1 MSRIRVLIVDDE
13 ALSRQRIRR
22 LVQTEIDAEV
32 IGECENGVDAVA
44 AIRAQ
49 RPDVVCLDV
58 QMPELDGFAV
68 LQQLGDG
75 PSPKVLFVSAYDE
88 HALRAFDVHAVDYV
102 LKPVD
107 ADRFRTAFDRARRAH
122 HQSIASN
129 RLDELLDTVRRVTS
143 STLSGATDF
152 SSNVVASL
160 APGMAASA
168 YPAHTS
174 YATGSAIANPAAGNG
189 YAESRFAS
197 RILVKQ
203 DGRMFFVK
211 VSEID
216 WIEADRNYV
225 KLYVG
230 DISHTIRERIS
241 HIEETLDPAIF
252 ARIHRST
259 IVNLNRVCE
268 MQQLFSGDYVV
279 LLENGTR
286 LRLSRFYRDRVER
299 QVGVA

>member
-1 MSRIRVLIVDDE
+1 MSKIRVLIVDDE

-22 LVQTEIDAEV
+22 LVQAEADAEV
-32 IGECENGVDAVA
+32 VGECESGAEAVTE
-44 AIRAQ
+44 IRAQ

-122 HQSIASN
+122 HQSAAAD
-129 RLDELLDTVRRVTS
+129 RLDELLDTVRRVTD
-143 STLSGATDF
+143 G
-152 SSNVVASL
+152 
-160 APGMAASA
+160 APGASSESSPTDVSFNSNTGVQGYAANASFGADNASA
-168 YPAHTS
+168 VST
-174 YATGSAIANPAAGNG
+174 AGNG
-189 YAESRFAS
+189 YPEPRYAS
-197 RILVKQ
+197 RILVKH

-211 VSEID
+211 VDEID

-225 KLYVG
+225 KLHVG
-230 DISHTIRERIS
+230 TATHSIRERIS

-259 IVNLNRVCE
+259 IVNLNRVRE
-268 MQQLFSGDYVV
+268 MQQWFSGDYVV
-279 LLENGTR
+279 ILEDGAR
-286 LRLSRFYRDRVER
+286 LRLSRFYRERVER